1 MTSTAANPNGSTS
14 ADQLNDADVHGTCPG
29 QFDAVREAFA
39 ANLAS
44 GSDIGASVAVFV
56 DGEPVV
62 DLWGGYF
69 DMSYTRP
76 WERDTIVHTFSSTK
90 TMTALCALILADR
103 REIDLEAPVA
113 KYWPEFAAAGK
124 ADVRV
129 RHIVGHTSGLAGW
142 SEPVTM
148 HDLCDREKSTDL
160 LARQTPWWAPGTAS
174 GYHCFTIGHLVG
186 EVVRRV
192 TGLSLGQFFAQE
204 VAGKVGAEFSIGT
217 GPQLDR
223 CVSNLIPGVPAAKQS
238 GVVFSDRALFNP
250 AVSPYDAATIPWRRG
265 EIGGANG
272 HGNARGIAA
281 AQSIL
286 AAGGAGGV
294 RLLSEESR
302 ARVLQVQSDG
312 TDLVMGI
319 PIRWGLGYCLDPLVA
334 AAAGSRTAFWG
345 GNGGSMSYVDLD
357 RRMAFGYAQNRW
369 IRGAHEL
376 DRSRRLLEAVYAS
389 PGSRPHR

>member
-1 MTSTAANPNGSTS
+1 MTSAVASPRSTS
-14 ADQLNDADVHGTCPG
+14 EERVSDGAVQGTCPDR
-29 QFDAVREAFA
+29 FSAVRDAFA
-39 ANLAS
+39 ANLDS

-103 REIDLEAPVA
+103 GELDVDAPVA

-124 ADVRV
+124 ADIRV
-129 RHIVGHTSGLAGW
+129 RHIVSHTSGLAGW
-142 SEPVTM
+142 SEQVTM
-148 HDLCDREKSTDL
+148 RDLCDREKSTDL
-160 LARQTPWWAPGTAS
+160 LARQAPWWEPGTAS
-174 GYHCFTIGHLVG
+174 GYHCYTIGHLVG

-192 TGLSLGQFFAQE
+192 TGMTLGQFFAQE
-204 VAGKVGAEFSIGT
+204 IAEKVGAEFFIGT
-217 GPQLDR
+217 GPQHDG
-223 CVSNLIPGVPAAKQS
+223 CVSNLIPGVPAARQT
-238 GVVFSDRALFNP
+238 GLLFPDRAMFNP

-272 HGNARGIAA
+272 HGNARGIATV
-281 AQSIL
+281 QSIL
-286 AAGGAGGV
+286 AAGGVGGV
-294 RLLSEESR
+294 RLLSEAGRE
-302 ARVLQVQSDG
+302 RVLQVQSAG

-319 PIRWGLGYCLDPLVA
+319 PIHWGLGYCLDPLVA

-357 RRMAFGYAQNRW
+357 RRMSFGYAQNRW

-376 DRSRRLLEAVYAS
+376 DRSRRILDAVYVS
-389 PGSRPHR
+389 LER